1 MAITAGN
8 ATYCGSG
15 PVDPGQVLAHS
26 GLTGALAKMLVGTA
40 TVTGDGASSTFD
52 VNFIDGTDT
61 LGFTP
66 TAVLATRVG
75 GAATSSISVV
85 GTSAITT
92 TKFTVTTSANVNAA
106 TFIIGFI
113 VIP

>member
-8 ATYCGSG
+8 AVYVGTAPTVS
-15 PVDPGQVLAHS
+15 GQVIAS
-26 GLTGALAKMLVGTA
+26 TVGGPGEARTLRGSA

-52 VNFIDGTDT
+52 VNFIDGTAT

-66 TAVLATRVG
+66 TVVICQRIG
-75 GAATSSISVV
+75 GAATSTIAVV
-85 GTSAITT
+85 SAGSITT

-106 TFIIGFI
+106 TFIVGFI
-113 VIP
+113 AF